1 MVRNLFRELWV
12 LFYTFAKISILG
24 YGGGPSLIPLI
35 EADVVKVYHWMTSTE
50 FADVLAIGY
59 ASPGLIGTK
68 MAFIVGYK
76 VQGIIGG
83 IVATLGI
90 ILPPTLVILALYL
103 FLHNF
108 KSNPRVESMLRGLRP
123 VVVALLLKVAID
135 LVPKSIISWPTGLIA
150 VVSLALLFMTNI
162 HPAILVLIGAA
173 IGIILL

>member
-1 MVRNLFRELWV
+1 MKNLIRELWI
-12 LFYTFAKISILG
+12 LFYTFAKISIVG

-35 EADVVKVYHWMTSTE
+35 EADVVKVYHWLNPTE
-50 FADVLAIGY
+50 FADLLAIGY

-83 IVATLGI
+83 IIATLGI
-90 ILPPTLVILALYL
+90 ILPPTLIILALYL

-108 KSNPRVESMLRGLRP
+108 KGNPKVESLLRGIRP
-123 VVVALLLKVAID
+123 VVVALLLKVAFD
-135 LVPKSIISWPTGLIA
+135 LVPKSIISWQTALIGVA
-150 VVSLALLFMTNI
+150 SLALLFMTNI

-173 IGIILL
+173 IGILLL